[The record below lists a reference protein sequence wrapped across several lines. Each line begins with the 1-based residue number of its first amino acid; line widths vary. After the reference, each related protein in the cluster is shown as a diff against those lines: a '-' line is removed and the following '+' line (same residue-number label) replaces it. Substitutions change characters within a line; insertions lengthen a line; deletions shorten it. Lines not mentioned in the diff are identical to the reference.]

1 MIHTTN
7 ASYLIDEDYLDVNT
21 DIYSKLLVTVIY
33 AALFVVGCLGNS
45 VTLYIMCK
53 RDSPQNLQSTVHYH
67 LTSLAA
73 SDLLILILCM
83 PVELYNFIWVH
94 HPWAFGDVVCRG
106 YYFLRDGCSYA
117 TALNIAS
124 LSMERYMA
132 LCHPFR
138 AKRVVSRGR
147 TRRLI
152 CGLWLAS
159 FLLASSMLFV
169 MGQHNMGHEMI
180 CTTIVSTATVKIV
193 LQVNALLS
201 FVVPITVVSILNW
214 LIGRQLQSLS
224 QQALLHRPGSPLA
237 SGNVTEGARTR
248 SLRHSVTVLRVV
260 VVAFIICWLP
270 YHIRR
275 LMFCYIS
282 EWSQHLYDFYHYFYM
297 VTNVLFYVSSAVN
310 PVLYNLV
317 SANFRRLFLSTLR
330 SSCAPSCPE
339 TEQGQAGSKRLHDPQ
354 DPAPSTGALDPP
366 QHSTTQQTVL
376 LLTVTKETLPS

>member
-1 MIHTTN
+1 MTVARYLVSVFVIATLRVSSPPEIFERKAFWLLRTTYVRGSLIFGYTAFALQDNFVFYLSAVALLSWNWSQMIHTTN

-193 LQVNALLS
+193 LQVGQLDKSQTNRHKSVCFQS
-201 FVVPITVVSILNW
+201 FCFSN
-214 LIGRQLQSLS
+214 S
-224 QQALLHRPGSPLA
+224 
-237 SGNVTEGARTR
+237 
-248 SLRHSVTVLRVV
+248 
-260 VVAFIICWLP
+260 
-270 YHIRR
+270 
-275 LMFCYIS
+275 
-282 EWSQHLYDFYHYFYM
+282 
-297 VTNVLFYVSSAVN
+297 
-310 PVLYNLV
+310 
-317 SANFRRLFLSTLR
+317 
-330 SSCAPSCPE
+330 
-339 TEQGQAGSKRLHDPQ
+339 
-354 DPAPSTGALDPP
+354 
-366 QHSTTQQTVL
+366 
-376 LLTVTKETLPS
+376 